1 MGVWD
6 ETRETTGGMED
17 GGRKTR
23 EERRETRDARDD
35 HLVADLSTATPDSQT
50 RARDMKQRIVAM
62 AAVAATPA
70 PGLGVVAGVRAEVID
85 DDN

>member
-1 MGVWD
+1 M
-6 ETRETTGGMED
+6 
-17 GGRKTR
+17 
-23 EERRETRDARDD
+23 RRETRDARVD
-35 HLVADLSTATPDSQT
+35 HLVADPSTATPDSQT

-85 DDN
+85 DDD